1 MIGYRDVSCVRAVFL
16 LPLLILLSLA
26 FALYAQTFGHA
37 WTYDDFPVI
46 VENADVRSWA
56 GFWENSYP
64 GRPLRELSFL
74 LDHALFGMNP
84 TGWRVQQIFWHGF
97 NAWLLFLV
105 AHRLRA
111 GRFAAWVG
119 ALLFLVHPLN
129 VEVVANLSH
138 RKDSLAL
145 AFCLLAFLAYI
156 RACSVGRGRGA
167 WLALAGLSW
176 GLALL
181 AKENAVVLPVILA
194 AYEWALVEPERR
206 LLLKWRRPWLV
217 AGVAAPAGGLFWFYF
232 GGGVARHLAGMQQL
246 LQAKANY
253 FGEVSWDL
261 YYRMVL
267 KSWTFMAGKMLW
279 PVDLA
284 LEYTYP
290 IPRDW
295 FDPWVLTVLFGLA
308 VIAAGLWLTARRAP
322 RAFFLLAWAGLFW
335 LPVSNLWP
343 LAYFAADRYCYA
355 PLAGLCLLA
364 ALGLGRLPVSLRAG
378 LLIPGVLLLALLTWR
393 QIPVWENPTVLWT
406 RAHRVSPTSAFAL
419 NNLGNVHLL
428 KGELLKARDYYT
440 EALKVNPLNTTALYN
455 LGLIYERVGMKERAL
470 EHYRLFL
477 KLDDPKF
484 RDQAGALRAR
494 LQGAYGVDF

>member
-1 MIGYRDVSCVRAVFL
+1 MAKNNLTFRTL
-16 LPLLILLSLA
+16 LPLLIFLSLA

-56 GFWENSYP
+56 GFWANGYP

-97 NAWLLFLV
+97 NAWLLFQV
-105 AHRLRA
+105 ALRLRA
-111 GRFAAWVG
+111 GRFAAWAG

-145 AFCLLAFLAYI
+145 AFCLLAFLAFS
-156 RACSVGRGRGA
+156 RACAAKKRRAGWVVLA
-167 WLALAGLSW
+167 ALAW
-176 GLALL
+176 GTALL
-181 AKENAVVLPVILA
+181 AKENAVVLPV
-194 AYEWALVEPERR
+194 
-206 LLLKWRRPWLV
+206 LLLVYQCCFVPARRRILPEGRGLWPV
-217 AGVAAPAGGLFWFYF
+217 AGFAALAWGVGWYFFAGGR
-232 GGGVARHLAGMQQL
+232 ARHLAGMQQL

-267 KSWTFMAGKMLW
+267 KSWTFMAGKVLW

-290 IPRDW
+290 LPMDW
-295 FDPWVLTVLFGLA
+295 SDPWVLAALFGLA
-308 VIAAGLWLTARRAP
+308 VFGAGLWLTARRAP

-364 ALGLGRLPVSLRAG
+364 ALALGRLPLAPRV
-378 LLIPGVLLLALLTWR
+378 VLAVPVVFLLAQLSWR
-393 QIPVWENPTVLWT
+393 QIPVWENPQTLWT

-440 EALKVNPLNTTALYN
+440 EALAVNPLNTTALYN

-484 RDQAGALRAR
+484 RAQAGALRAR
-494 LQGAYGVDF
+494 LQGEYGADF

>member
-1 MIGYRDVSCVRAVFL
+1 MAKNNPTFRTL

-46 VENADVRSWA
+46 VENADVRSLA
-56 GFWENSYP
+56 GFWENGYP

-74 LDHALFGMNP
+74 LDHTLFGMNP
-84 TGWRVQQIFWHGF
+84 TGWRVQQIFWHGL

-105 AHRLRA
+105 ARRLRA
-111 GRFAAWVG
+111 GRFAAWAG
-119 ALLFLVHPLN
+119 SLLFLVHPLN
-129 VEVVANLSH
+129 VEAVANLSH

-145 AFCLLAFLAYI
+145 AFCLLALLAFS
-156 RACSVGRGRGA
+156 RACAAKKRRAGWVV
-167 WLALAGLSW
+167 LAGLAW
-176 GLALL
+176 GAALL
-181 AKENAVVLPVILA
+181 AKENAVVLPALLLVYQRCFVPPKRRILP
-194 AYEWALVEPERR
+194 VGRR
-206 LLLKWRRPWLV
+206 LWPV
-217 AGVAAPAGGLFWFYF
+217 AGFAAIAWGFGWYLFEGGM
-232 GGGVARHLAGMQQL
+232 ARHLAGMQQL

-267 KSWTFMAGKMLW
+267 KSWTFMAGKVLW
-279 PVDLA
+279 SVDLA

-295 FDPWVLTVLFGLA
+295 SDPWVLAALFGLA
-308 VIAAGLWLTARRAP
+308 VFAAGLWLTARRAP

-335 LPVSNLWP
+335 LPVANLWP
-343 LAYFAADRYCYA
+343 LAYFSADRYCYA

-364 ALGLGRLPVSLRAG
+364 ALALGRLPLPLRVVLVVPA
-378 LLIPGVLLLALLTWR
+378 VLLLAQLSWR
-393 QIPVWENPTVLWT
+393 QVPVWENPQTLWT
-406 RAHRVSPTSAFAL
+406 RAHRVSATSAFAL
-419 NNLGNVHLL
+419 NNLDNVHLL

-440 EALKVNPLNTTALYN
+440 EALAVNPLNTTALYN

-470 EHYRLFL
+470 EYYRLFL

-484 RDQAGALRAR
+484 REQAEALRAR
-494 LQGAYGVDF
+494 LQGEYGVDF

>member
-1 MIGYRDVSCVRAVFL
+1 MAKNNPTFRTL

-56 GFWENSYP
+56 GFWENRYP

-111 GRFAAWVG
+111 ERFAAWAG

-145 AFCLLAFLAYI
+145 AFCLLAFLAFS
-156 RACSVGRGRGA
+156 RACAARKRRAGLVV
-167 WLALAGLSW
+167 LAGLAW
-176 GLALL
+176 GAALL

-217 AGVAAPAGGLFWFYF
+217 AGVAAPAGGLLWFF
-232 GGGVARHLAGMQQL
+232 FDGGAVRHLAAMGQL
-246 LQAKANY
+246 LQAKANH

-267 KSWTFMAGKMLW
+267 KSWTFMAGKALW

-284 LEYTYP
+284 LEYTYSLP
-290 IPRDW
+290 MDW
-295 FDPWVLTVLFGLA
+295 SDPWVLAALLGLA
-308 VIAAGLWLTARRAP
+308 AYGVGLWLTARRAP

-343 LAYFAADRYCYA
+343 LAYFSADRYCYA
-355 PLAGLCLLA
+355 PLAGLCLPA

-393 QIPVWENPTVLWT
+393 QAPVWENPTALWT

-440 EALKVNPLNTTALYN
+440 EALVVNPLNTTALYN

-477 KLDDPKF
+477 ELDDPKF
-484 RDQAGALRAR
+484 RDQAEALRVR

>member
-1 MIGYRDVSCVRAVFL
+1 MIGSRDVSCVRAISL

-46 VENADVRSWA
+46 VENPDVRSWA

-74 LDHALFGMNP
+74 LDHALFGMDP

-105 AHRLRA
+105 ARSLRA
-111 GRFAAWVG
+111 GRFAAWAG

-145 AFCLLAFLAYI
+145 AFCLLALLAFS

-167 WLALAGLSW
+167 WLALTGLSW

-206 LLLKWRRPWLV
+206 LLLKWRWPWLA
-217 AGVAAPAGGLFWFYF
+217 AGIVAPAGGLFWLFF
-232 GGGVARHLAGMQQL
+232 GGGVARHLAAMGQL
-246 LQAKANY
+246 LQAKANH

-267 KSWTFMAGKMLW
+267 KSWTFMAGKVLW

-290 IPRDW
+290 IPQGW
-295 FDPWVLTVLFGLA
+295 FDPWVLAALLGLA
-308 VIAAGLWLTARRAP
+308 AYGAGLWWTARRAP
-322 RAFFLLAWAGLFW
+322 RAFFLLAWVGLFW

-355 PLAGLCLLA
+355 PLAGLCLLVG
-364 ALGLGRLPVSLRAG
+364 LGFGRLPVSLRAG
-378 LLIPGVLLLALLTWR
+378 LLIPGILLLALLVWR
-393 QIPVWENPTVLWT
+393 QTPVWEKEETLWT
-406 RAHRVSPTSAFAL
+406 QAHRVSPASAFAL

-440 EALKVNPLNTTALYN
+440 EALAVNPLNTTALYN
-455 LGLIYERVGMKERAL
+455 LGLIYERVGLKERAL

-477 KLDDPKF
+477 RLDDPKF
-484 RDQAGALRAR
+484 REQAAALRLR
-494 LQGAYGVDF
+494 LQGEYGGDF